1 MLEND
6 YYDTNDETQTLKIRK
21 TFLQISGLQ
30 NVSLSGQQSFSAHL
44 VERVKYHV
52 SRFRKKMFLVSDMH
66 GELRKNAEFRTVWN
80 RREDYWERPL
90 KNISLE
96 KIATSSTSSV
106 NLASN
111 LTSNQKSVPLAMSQL
126 TCSSN
131 PQLGTT
137 IAIANPPPSR
147 VSANTPKVRNHQ
159 YTAVVR
165 CARLKLEIV
174 TEFHIRVPLH
184 PKRNDRWSQ
193 SRVLPREKTYTR
205 HDQSKFHGG
214 RCFI

>member
-111 LTSNQKSVPLAMSQL
+111 LTSN
-126 TCSSN
+126 